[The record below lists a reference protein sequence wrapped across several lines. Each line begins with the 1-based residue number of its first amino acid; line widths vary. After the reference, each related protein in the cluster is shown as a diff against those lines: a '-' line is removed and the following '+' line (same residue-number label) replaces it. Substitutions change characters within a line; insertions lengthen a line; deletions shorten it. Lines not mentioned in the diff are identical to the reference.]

1 MLVAI
6 IVLLFAMLLLGV
18 PIYIS
23 LILSTFLSL
32 IFFTDID
39 SMVAVQRIF
48 GGIDKFV
55 LMALPFF
62 ILAANAMDVG
72 GLSRRILNFARALV
86 GHLYGGMAMA
96 TQTAAMFFGALSGS
110 SPATVI
116 AIGRIMYPEL
126 LKQGYPKKFASGLII
141 QSGAVSLVIP
151 PSITIILYASA
162 TNTSVGSL
170 FLAGLGA
177 GVFFGVFLLLYIY
190 LYSRFKKFPRGE
202 RSSSREIY
210 KAIKEASWSLA
221 VPLIIIGGISFGIF
235 TPTEAAGVSAIY
247 AIFVGLFVYKE
258 ITWKKLFQLSLDSA
272 KTSAQVMIL
281 VAAASALGWVLTIG
295 QAPHM
300 LAGFVAETFTSPWTF
315 LIFLNLSLLL
325 IGMFVDSTIA
335 LIVIAPLILS
345 SATTLGIDPIHL
357 GIVMVLNLAIGTF
370 TPPFGLNI
378 FVANSITRLKM
389 NEMLPGLMQFFW
401 VTFVALL
408 IITFIPIISML
419 LPTIVYG
426 S

>member
-1 MLVAI
+1 MVVALI
-6 IVLLFAMLLLGV
+6 GLLFAMLLFGV

-23 LILSTFLSL
+23 LIFSTFITLAL
-32 IFFTDID
+32 FTDVN
-39 SMVAVQRIF
+39 SMVAVQRVF

-72 GLSRRILNFARALV
+72 GLSKRILNFARALV

-96 TQTAAMFFGALSGS
+96 TQIAAMFFGALSGS
-110 SPATVI
+110 SPATVV

-126 LKQGYPKKFASGLII
+126 LNQGYPKKFASGLII

-177 GVFFGVFLLLYIY
+177 GLFFGGFILLFIY
-190 LYSRFKKFPRGE
+190 LYARYKNFPKGK
-202 RSSSREIY
+202 RSSAKEIW
-210 KAIKEASWSLA
+210 KAIKDASWSLA
-221 VPLIIIGGISFGIF
+221 VPIIIIGGISFGIF

-247 AIFVGLFVYKE
+247 AIFVGMFVYKE
-258 ITWKKLFQLSLDSA
+258 IDGKKLYKLCFDSA
-272 KTSAQVMIL
+272 KTSAQVLIL
-281 VAAASALGWVLTIG
+281 VAAASAFGWALTVA
-295 QAPHM
+295 QAPQM
-300 LAGFVAETFTSPWTF
+300 LAGFVAETFTSQWTF
-315 LIFLNLSLLL
+315 LIFLNLMLLV

-335 LIVIAPLILS
+335 LVVIAPLILA
-345 SATTLGIDPIHL
+345 SALGLGIDPIHL

-389 NEMLPGLMQFFW
+389 NEMLPGIMQFLW
-401 VTFVALL
+401 VSLIGLL
-408 IITFIPIISML
+408 IVTFIPFISTI
-419 LPTIVYG
+419 LPELIYG
-426 S
+426 

>member
-1 MLVAI
+1 MILALI
-6 IVLLFAMLLLGV
+6 GLLFILLLIGI

-23 LILSTFLSL
+23 LIFSTFVTL
-32 IFFTDID
+32 IFFTDIN
-39 SMVAVQRIF
+39 SMVAVQRVF

-72 GLSRRILNFARALV
+72 GLSKRILNFARALV
-86 GHLYGGMAMA
+86 GHFYGGMAMA
-96 TQTAAMFFGALSGS
+96 TQIAAMFFGALSGS

-126 LKQGYPKKFASGLII
+126 LRQGYPKKFASGLII

-151 PSITIILYASA
+151 PSITLILYASA

-177 GVFFGVFLLLYIY
+177 GVFFGAFILLFIY
-190 LYSRFKKFPRGE
+190 LYARYKNFPKGN
-202 RSSSREIY
+202 RSTLKEIGY
-210 KAIKEASWSLA
+210 SIKDASWSLA
-221 VPLIIIGGISFGIF
+221 VPLIIIGGISLGIF

-247 AIFVGLFVYKE
+247 SIFVGMFVYKE
-258 ITWKKLFQLSLDSA
+258 ITWKKLYLLCLDSA
-272 KTSAQVMIL
+272 KTSAQVLIL
-281 VAAASALGWVLTIG
+281 VAAASALGWAMTVG
-295 QAPHM
+295 QAPQM
-300 LAGFVAETFTSPWTF
+300 LAGFVTETFTSAWSF
-315 LIFLNLSLLL
+315 LIFLNVMLLI

-335 LIVIAPLILS
+335 LVVIAPLILT
-345 SATTLGIDPIHL
+345 SALALNIDPIHL

-378 FVANSITRLKM
+378 FVANSITNLKM
-389 NEMLPGLMQFFW
+389 NEMVPGIMQFIW
-401 VTFVALL
+401 VSLIGLL
-408 IITFIPIISML
+408 LITFIPIISTFI
-419 LPTIVYG
+419 PNIIYG
-426 S
+426 